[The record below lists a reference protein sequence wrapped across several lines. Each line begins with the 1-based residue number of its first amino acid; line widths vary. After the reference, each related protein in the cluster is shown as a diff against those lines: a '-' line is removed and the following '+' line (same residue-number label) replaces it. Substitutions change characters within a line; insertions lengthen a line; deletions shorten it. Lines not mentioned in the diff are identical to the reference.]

1 MEKQQFQQFP
11 QNETKNSSATPR
23 NESLAGRRGLNPAL
37 FSEHGGDS
45 RPIEGTSLN
54 SLPHLMQTDQKIN
67 EMKTQI
73 SVMAEHFGRLSQQFN
88 EFAKYSQQRFDKIHQ
103 SIQKLDQNDHQILN
117 ESTQKFARIN
127 DRFAERKSIDGKIQE
142 MVDRHNSVIK
152 SYEMR
157 MSQMQKVMM
166 EKENQILTMS
176 AMINDA
182 KMEMSRLKRL

>member
-1 MEKQQFQQFP
+1 MEKQRFQQFP
-11 QNETKNSSATPR
+11 QDEKQNPPQSSPR

-37 FSEHGGDS
+37 FAENASNK
-45 RPIEGTSLN
+45 PLEGSSLN

-88 EFAKYSQQRFDKIHQ
+88 EFVKYSQQRFDKIHQ

-117 ESTQKFARIN
+117 EATQKFARIN

-142 MVDRHNSVIK
+142 MVDRHNSVVK

-157 MSQMQKVMM
+157 MSQMQKVMA
-166 EKENQILTMS
+166 EKETQILAMS
-176 AMINDA
+176 SMINEA
-182 KMEMSRLKRL
+182 KMEMARLKRL